1 MASGPTYTATLP
13 VSNPT
18 ASFWQSE
25 PDSVLSN
32 HQSAFSHGLST
43 SADVVIIGAGISGAF
58 IAHRL
63 LTDQSPNRPKSVL
76 MLEARA
82 AVSGATGRNGGHI
95 KPDCYRGFT
104 AYSKLHGPEVAVAQC
119 TFEAVNH
126 CETLAYIRENG
137 LDDEIDLVE
146 YRSAD
151 VYLTE
156 NTWKAGLASYNG
168 FKEAGGDVSEIT
180 VLSKAE
186 AEETL
191 RITSCFGAIT
201 FPASS
206 LWPYKLAMAMIRRS
220 LEAGLQLETNTP
232 VLEVSQAD
240 GGHGGW
246 TVATSRGNVTANKVI
261 HATNGYAS
269 HLLPEL
275 DGRIIPLKGHVAAI
289 APPPAYIDLPLS
301 TSFAFVS
308 DENYDYLIQRPG
320 PQKYLIWGGGEGA
333 HPNGP
338 EGGYGDCDDSF
349 AVPEVLD
356 FIKKGPS
363 RTFKGWQESL
373 ESPSSGVRD
382 SVPFAWSGIMG
393 LSKDLLP
400 FIGELP
406 GKPGQYLIGG
416 YHGHG
421 MARVFLSTKAFCDLF
436 LGQAI
441 DPRVPSPYFDLE
453 SRLRE
458 PVDMSKVG
466 DIL

>member
-1 MASGPTYTATLP
+1 MATSPTYTATLP
-13 VSNPT
+13 VGNST
-18 ASFWQSE
+18 SAFWQSK
-25 PDSVLSN
+25 PDPVISN
-32 HQSAFSHGLST
+32 HQSHEIPT

-82 AVSGATGRNGGHI
+82 AVSGPTGRNGGHI
-95 KPDCYRGFT
+95 KPDCYRG
-104 AYSKLHGPEVAVAQC
+104 
-119 TFEAVNH
+119 
-126 CETLAYIRENG
+126 ENG
-137 LDDEIDLVE
+137 LEDEIDLVE

-191 RITSCFGAIT
+191 RITSCYGAIT

-206 LWPYKLAMAMIRRS
+206 LWPYKLAMAMIRKS
-220 LEAGLQLETNTP
+220 LEVGLLFETNTP
-232 VLEVSQAD
+232 VMEVSQAD
-240 GGHGGW
+240 SDSGSW
-246 TVATSRGNVTANKVI
+246 TITTSRGNITTNKVI

-289 APPPAYIDLPLS
+289 APPPAYVDLPLS

-308 DENYDYLIQRPG
+308 DSNYDYLVQRPG
-320 PQKYLIWGGGEGA
+320 SQKFLIWGGGEGA

-349 AVPEVLD
+349 TVP
-356 FIKKGPS
+356 
-363 RTFKGWQESL
+363 
-373 ESPSSGVRD
+373 
-382 SVPFAWSGIMG
+382 
-393 LSKDLLP
+393 
-400 FIGELP
+400 ELP

-421 MARVFLSTKAFCDLF
+421 MARVFLSTKIFCELF
-436 LGQAI
+436 LGQEI
-441 DPRVPSPYFDLE
+441 DSRVPLPYFDLE
-453 SRLRE
+453 SRLKE
-458 PVDMSKVG
+458 PVNMSKVG
-466 DIL
+466 HIL

>member
-25 PDSVLSN
+25 PDSVISN
-32 HQSAFSHGLST
+32 HQSHELPT

-63 LTDQSPNRPKSVL
+63 LTDQSTHRPKSVL

-119 TFEAVNH
+119 AFEAVNH
-126 CETLAYIRENG
+126 RETLAYIRENG

-186 AEETL
+186 AEERL

-206 LWPYKLAMAMIRRS
+206 LWPYKLAMAMIRKS

-232 VLEVSQAD
+232 VLKVSRAD
-240 GGHGGW
+240 NEHGIW
-246 TVATSRGNVTANKVI
+246 TVTTNRGNITANKVI

-289 APPPAYIDLPLS
+289 APPPAYVDFPLS

-320 PQKYLIWGGGEGA
+320 LQKYLIWGGGEGA

-356 FIKKGPS
+356 FIKEGPS
-363 RTFKGWQESL
+363 RTFKGWKDAI
-373 ESPSSGVRD
+373 ESPILRVKD
-382 SVPFAWSGIMG
+382 PVPFAWSGIMG

-441 DPRVPSPYFDLE
+441 DPRVPLPYFDLE

>member
-1 MASGPTYTATLP
+1 MASVSTYTGTLP

-25 PDSVLSN
+25 PDPVISN
-32 HQSAFSHGLST
+32 HQSHDLPT
-43 SADVVIIGAGISGAF
+43 SADVVIIGSGISGAL

-63 LTDQSPNRPKSVL
+63 LAAQSPNRPKSVL

-104 AYSKLHGPEVAVAQC
+104 AYSKLHGPKVAVAQC
-119 TFEAVNH
+119 TFEATNH
-126 CETLAYIRENG
+126 RETLAYIRENG
-137 LDDEIDLVE
+137 LEKEINLVE

-156 NTWKAGLASYNG
+156 NTWKAGLESYNG

-186 AEETL
+186 AEQTL

-206 LWPYKLAMAMIRRS
+206 LWPYKLAMAMIRKS
-220 LEAGLQLETNTP
+220 LGAGLRLETNTP
-232 VLEVSQAD
+232 VLEISQTD
-240 GGHGGW
+240 SDSGRW
-246 TVATSRGNVTANKVI
+246 TVSTSRGDIIANKVV

-289 APPPAYIDLPLS
+289 APPPAYVDVPLS

-308 DENYDYLIQRPG
+308 DDNYDYLIQRPG
-320 PQKYLIWGGGEGA
+320 PQRFLIWGGGEGA
-333 HPNGP
+333 HPSGP
-338 EGGYGDCDDSF
+338 KGGYGDCDDSF

-356 FIKKGPS
+356 YVKDGPS
-363 RTFKGWQESL
+363 RTFKGWKES
-373 ESPSSGVRD
+373 STGSSSGVED
-382 SVPFAWSGIMG
+382 PVPFAWSGIMG

-406 GKPGQYLIGG
+406 EKPGQYLIGG

-421 MARVFLSTKAFCDLF
+421 MARVFLSTKAFCELF
-436 LGQAI
+436 LGQEI
-441 DPRVPSPYFDLE
+441 DSRVPSPYFDLD

-458 PVDMSKVG
+458 PVDLSTVG
-466 DIL
+466 SIL

>member
-1 MASGPTYTATLP
+1 MASCPTYTATLP
-13 VSNPT
+13 VGKPT
-18 ASFWQSE
+18 SAFWQSE
-25 PDSVLSN
+25 PDSVISN
-32 HQSAFSHGLST
+32 HQSRILPA

-63 LTDQSPNRPKSVL
+63 LTDESPSRPKSVL

-82 AVSGATGRNGGHI
+82 AVSGATGRNG
-95 KPDCYRGFT
+95 
-104 AYSKLHGPEVAVAQC
+104 
-119 TFEAVNH
+119 
-126 CETLAYIRENG
+126 
-137 LDDEIDLVE
+137 
-146 YRSAD
+146 
-151 VYLTE
+151 
-156 NTWKAGLASYNG
+156 LASYNG
-168 FKEAGGDVSEIT
+168 FKEAGGDVSEIN
-180 VLSKAE
+180 VLLKAE
-186 AEETL
+186 AEKTL
-191 RITSCFGAIT
+191 RIRSCFGAIT

-206 LWPYKLAMAMIRRS
+206 LWPYKLAMAMIRKS

-232 VLEVSQAD
+232 VLKVSRAD
-240 GGHGGW
+240 SEHGSW
-246 TVATSRGNVTANKVI
+246 TVTTSRGKITANKVI

-289 APPPAYIDLPLS
+289 PPPRAYIDLPLS

-349 AVPEVLD
+349 VVPEVLD

>member
-1 MASGPTYTATLP
+1 M
-13 VSNPT
+13 
-18 ASFWQSE
+18 
-25 PDSVLSN
+25 SN
-32 HQSAFSHGLST
+32 HQFHEIPS

-104 AYSKLHGPEVAVAQC
+104 AYSKLHGSNVAVAQC
-119 TFEAVNH
+119 TFEAANH
-126 CETLAYIRENG
+126 QETTSFIRENG
-137 LDDEIDLVE
+137 LEEEIELVE

-206 LWPYKLAMAMIRRS
+206 LWPYKLAVAMIRKS
-220 LEAGLQLETNTP
+220 LEVGLQLETNTP

-240 GGHGGW
+240 GDSGSW
-246 TVATSRGNVTANKVI
+246 TIITNRGNITANKVI

-289 APPPAYIDLPLS
+289 APPPAYVDLPLS

-308 DENYDYLIQRPG
+308 DDNYDYLVQRPG
-320 PQKYLIWGGGEGA
+320 SQKFLIWGGGEGA

-349 AVPEVLD
+349 TVPEVLD
-356 FIKKGPS
+356 FIKEGPS
-363 RTFKGWQESL
+363 RNFKGWKDSID
-373 ESPSSGVRD
+373 SPTSEVKD
-382 SVPFAWSGIMG
+382 PVPFAWSGIMG

-406 GKPGQYLIGG
+406 GKPDQYLIGG

-421 MARVFLSTKAFCDLF
+421 MARVFLSTKAFCELF
-436 LGQAI
+436 LGQKV
-441 DPRVPSPYFDLE
+441 DPRIPSPYFDLE
-453 SRLRE
+453 SRLKD

>member
-1 MASGPTYTATLP
+1 GKAHNLP
-13 VSNPT
+13 P
-18 ASFWQSE
+18 
-25 PDSVLSN
+25 
-32 HQSAFSHGLST
+32 
-43 SADVVIIGAGISGAF
+43 SADVAIIGAGISGAF

-63 LTDQSPNRPKSVL
+63 LTDESPSRPKSVL

-104 AYSKLHGPEVAVAQC
+104 AYSKLHGPKVAVAQC
-119 TFEAVNH
+119 TFEAANH
-126 CETLAYIRENG
+126 RETLSFIRENG
-137 LDDEIDLVE
+137 LGEEIDLVE

-206 LWPYKLAMAMIRRS
+206 LWPYRLAMAMLRKS
-220 LEAGLQLETNTP
+220 LDAGLQLETNTP

-240 GGHGGW
+240 GYSGRW
-246 TVATSRGNVTANKVI
+246 FITTSRGNITVNKVI

-269 HLLPEL
+269 HLLPEI

-289 APPPAYIDLPLS
+289 TPPPAYVDLPLS

-308 DENYDYLIQRPG
+308 DENYDYLVQRPG
-320 PQKYLIWGGGEGA
+320 SQKFLIWGGGEGA
-333 HPNGP
+333 HPNGH

-356 FIKKGPS
+356 FIKEGPS
-363 RTFKGWQESL
+363 RIFKGWKESI

-382 SVPFAWSGIMG
+382 PVPFAWSGIMG

-421 MARVFLSTKAFCDLF
+421 MARVFLSTKAFCELF
-436 LGQAI
+436 LGQKV
-441 DPRVPSPYFDLE
+441 DPHIPLPYFDLE
-453 SRLRE
+453 SRLKD
-458 PVDMSKVG
+458 PVNMFRVG
-466 DIL
+466 DVL